1 MAAGDGFGLEVY
13 DDELGRYVRVPD
25 PSAKPLAVRKKKAA
39 PAKEPSAGDYL
50 NTLGDV
56 LFVNPRNSAA
66 ATLGGAAYDY
76 AVKSTPRSVVR
87 DISKSAEDA
96 GDWLRKEGK
105 LIRAAPITESLR
117 LLKAGFI
124 DPLAD
129 PYRVFKQAATERAR
143 GNTTGGKKLAAMVP
157 LAVAGV
163 LPQARGAGKLA
174 VREGVEAA
182 TKTATKKAATPKAP
196 AAPVNPVTLIDREYG
211 TDTARRVAEYVS
223 SDAPIAEWRA
233 MAKRFTEAGMPNS
246 TQQRPSAYTVKPAEV
261 ATDPR
266 IETRK
271 KEQQKIRDLEL
282 EIQPRAL
289 EETPVQS
296 IYDLEGRGVL
306 TTMSDLSAAGDDIL
320 AVNNVRLQ
328 RPFSRQGGQGF
339 MFENP
344 GEVWAADKTP
354 AKAIQDAAA
363 EIEQQTGKPAIL
375 APFTMGPLSSMFSHH
390 PRGLQY
396 AYADA
401 ALDPLEKTM
410 LAGDIR
416 KILPE
421 WTDFSDPDAYDTFMR
436 AGGKRRGQ
444 LNKLMDQFRE
454 RGGLGRGEAVY
465 GTTDLDQLG
474 APMLALRNLGEVN
487 TRFGL
492 SESKN
497 PAYNT
502 GVPGQGLA
510 KLKEEN
516 LGALSLFP
524 ELMKQYG
531 YQTPFDFPVG
541 VNKGVASP
549 LRSFQLKPQPTIIT
563 DKVLRFLDDLR
574 VQGLDKKP

>member
-1 MAAGDGFGLEVY
+1 MAE
-13 DDELGRYVRVPD
+13 
-25 PSAKPLAVRKKKAA
+25 KKKSA
-39 PAKEPSAGDYL
+39 PEVRQPSTGDYL
-50 NTLGDV
+50 GALKDMLV
-56 LFVNPRNSAA
+56 VNPRNSPA

-76 AVKSTPRSVVR
+76 AAKSTPKTVVR
-87 DISKSAEDA
+87 DIRSGVQGAE
-96 GDWLRKEGK
+96 DWLRKQNK
-105 LIRAAPITESLR
+105 ALRANPVTAALQM
-117 LLKAGFI
+117 LKAGYI

-129 PYRVFKQAATERAR
+129 PYRVFKQAATERSR
-143 GNTTGGKKLAAMVP
+143 GNEAGGAKLAAMVP

-163 LPQARGAGKLA
+163 LPQARGAGNVA

-182 TKTATKKAATPKAP
+182 TKTATKKAATPRAP

-223 SDAPIAEWRA
+223 SDAPISEWRA
-233 MAKRFTEAGMPNS
+233 MAKRFTEAGTPNS
-246 TQQRPSAYTVKPAEV
+246 TQPRPSAYTVKPAQV
-261 ATDPR
+261 AIDPR

-289 EETPVQS
+289 EEPPVQS

-320 AVNNVRLQ
+320 AVNDVRLR

-363 EIEQQTGKPAIL
+363 ELEQQTGKPAIL

-396 AYADA
+396 AYADV

-444 LNKLMDQFRE
+444 LNKLMDKFRE

-465 GTTDLDQLG
+465 GTTDLAQLG

-502 GVPGQGLA
+502 GVSGQGLA

>member
-1 MAAGDGFGLEVY
+1 MAGKKGVKRMAVEGAIETASDYIPDALEGPLRRA
-13 DDELGRYVRVPD
+13 LGMSD
-25 PSAKPLAVRKKKAA
+25 LAAKKQKSLAAKPPKK
-39 PAKEPSAGDYL
+39 G
-50 NTLGDV
+50 
-56 LFVNPRNSAA
+56 
-66 ATLGGAAYDY
+66 
-76 AVKSTPRSVVR
+76 
-87 DISKSAEDA
+87 
-96 GDWLRKEGK
+96 
-105 LIRAAPITESLR
+105 
-117 LLKAGFI
+117 
-124 DPLAD
+124 
-129 PYRVFKQAATERAR
+129 
-143 GNTTGGKKLAAMVP
+143 
-157 LAVAGV
+157 
-163 LPQARGAGKLA
+163 
-174 VREGVEAA
+174 
-182 TKTATKKAATPKAP
+182 ATPK
-196 AAPVNPVTLIDREYG
+196 APVNPVTLIDREYG

-223 SDAPIAEWRA
+223 SDAPVAEWRA
-233 MAKRFTEAGMPNS
+233 MAERFTDAGKPNY
-246 TQQRPSAYTVKPAEV
+246 TQPRPSAYTVKPAQV

-289 EETPVQS
+289 EEPPVQS

-363 EIEQQTGKPAIL
+363 ELEQQTGKPAIL

-396 AYADA
+396 SYADA
-401 ALDPLEKTM
+401 ALDAPEKTM

-444 LNKLMDQFRE
+444 LNKLMDKFRE
-454 RGGLGRGEAVY
+454 QGGLGRGEAVY

-524 ELMKQYG
+524 QLMAQYG
-531 YQTPFDFPVG
+531 YKTPFDFPVG

>member
-1 MAAGDGFGLEVY
+1 MSG
-13 DDELGRYVRVPD
+13 P
-25 PSAKPLAVRKKKAA
+25 KKKNA
-39 PAKEPSAGDYL
+39 PRVRQPSTGDYL
-50 NTLGDV
+50 ATLGDMF
-56 LFVNPRNSAA
+56 FVNPRNSAA

-76 AVKSTPRSVVR
+76 VTKSTPRSVIN
-87 DISKSAEDA
+87 DISKSASDTHA
-96 GDWLRKEGK
+96 WMVKKNK

-117 LLKAGFI
+117 LAKEIYI

-143 GNTTGGKKLAAMVP
+143 GNETGGKKLAAMVP

-163 LPQARGAGKLA
+163 LPQVRGAGNVATKA
-174 VREGVEAA
+174 GVDAA
-182 TKTATKKAATPKAP
+182 TKTAKKAATPKAP

-233 MAKRFTEAGMPNS
+233 MAERFTDAGKPNY
-246 TQQRPSAYTVKPAEV
+246 TQPRPSAYTVKPAQV

-266 IETRK
+266 IEKRK
-271 KEQQKIRDLEL
+271 KEQQKISELEL
-282 EIQPRAL
+282 EIQPRAV
-289 EETPVQS
+289 EEPPIQS

-306 TTMSDLSAAGDDIL
+306 TTMSDLSAAGDDVL

-344 GEVWAADKTP
+344 GEVWAADKIN
-354 AKAIQDAAA
+354 AKAIQEAAA
-363 EIEQQTGKPAIL
+363 ELEQQTGKPAIL

-401 ALDPLEKTM
+401 ALDTPEKVM
-410 LAGDIR
+410 LAENIR
-416 KILPE
+416 GILPE
-421 WTDFSDPDAYDTFMR
+421 WTDFSDPDAYMTFMR
-436 AGGKRRGQ
+436 ASGKRRGQ
-444 LNKLMDQFRE
+444 LNKLMDRFRE
-454 RGGLGRGEAVY
+454 QGGLGQGEAVY

-474 APMLALRNLGEVN
+474 APMLALRNLGEVD

-497 PAYNT
+497 PAYST

-563 DKVLRFLDDLR
+563 DKVLRYLDDLR
-574 VQGLDKKP
+574 VQGRDKKP

>member
-1 MAAGDGFGLEVY
+1 MAE
-13 DDELGRYVRVPD
+13 
-25 PSAKPLAVRKKKAA
+25 KKKNA
-39 PAKEPSAGDYL
+39 PRVKQPSAGDYL
-50 NTLGDV
+50 RTLGDMLV
-56 LFVNPRNSAA
+56 VNPRNSPA

-76 AVKSTPRSVVR
+76 ATRSTPQSVVR
-87 DISKSAEDA
+87 DIRSGVQGAE
-96 GDWLRKEGK
+96 DWLRKQNK
-105 LIRAAPITESLR
+105 ALRANPVTGALQ
-117 LLKAGFI
+117 LLKAGYI
-124 DPLAD
+124 DPLAE
-129 PYRVFKQAATERAR
+129 PFRVFQQAATERSR
-143 GNTTGGKKLAAMVP
+143 GNESGGKKLAAMVP

-163 LPQARGAGKLA
+163 LPQVRGAGNVA
-174 VREGVEAA
+174 TRAGVEAA
-182 TKTATKKAATPKAP
+182 TKKATKKAATPKAT

-233 MAKRFTEAGMPNS
+233 MAERFTDGGKPNYA
-246 TQQRPSAYTVKPAEV
+246 QPRPSAYTVKPAQV

-271 KEQQKIRDLEL
+271 REQQKIRDLEL

-289 EETPVQS
+289 EEPPVES
-296 IYDLEGRGVL
+296 IYDLEGRGLL
-306 TTMSDLSAAGDDIL
+306 TTMSDLSAAGDDVL

-344 GEVWAADKTP
+344 GEVWAADKTN
-354 AKAIQDAAA
+354 AKAIQEAAA
-363 EIEQQTGKPAIL
+363 ELEKQTGKPAIL

-401 ALDPLEKTM
+401 ALDAPEKAM
-410 LAGDIR
+410 LAESIR
-416 KILPE
+416 GIIPE
-421 WTDFSDPDAYDTFMR
+421 WTDFSDPDAYMTFMR
-436 AGGKRRGQ
+436 ASGKRRGQ
-444 LNKLMDQFRE
+444 LNKLMDRFRE
-454 RGGLGRGEAVY
+454 QGGLGQGEAVY

-474 APMLALRNLGEVN
+474 APMLALRNLGEVD

-497 PAYNT
+497 PAYST

-524 ELMKQYG
+524 ALMEQYG

-563 DKVLRFLDDLR
+563 DKVLRYLDDLR
-574 VQGLDKKP
+574 VQGRDKKP

>member
-1 MAAGDGFGLEVY
+1 MAE
-13 DDELGRYVRVPD
+13 
-25 PSAKPLAVRKKKAA
+25 KKKNA
-39 PAKEPSAGDYL
+39 PRVKQPSAGDYL
-50 NTLGDV
+50 RTLGDMLV
-56 LFVNPRNSAA
+56 VNPRNSPA
-66 ATLGGAAYDY
+66 ATIGGAAYDY
-76 AVKSTPRSVVR
+76 ATKSTPQKVVR
-87 DISKSAEDA
+87 DIRSGVQGAE
-96 GDWLRKEGK
+96 DWLRKQNK
-105 LIRAAPITESLR
+105 ALRANPVTATLQM
-117 LLKAGFI
+117 LKAGYI

-129 PYRVFKQAATERAR
+129 PYRVFKQAATERSR
-143 GNTTGGKKLAAMVP
+143 GNESGGAKLAAMVP

-163 LPQARGAGKLA
+163 VNPQLRGAGKVA
-174 VREGVEAA
+174 TKAGVDVA
-182 TKTATKKAATPKAP
+182 TKTAKKAATPKAP

-233 MAKRFTEAGMPNS
+233 MAERFTDGGKPNYA
-246 TQQRPSAYTVKPAEV
+246 QPRPSAYTVKPAQV

-271 KEQQKIRDLEL
+271 REQQKIRDLEL

-289 EETPVQS
+289 EEPPVES
-296 IYDLEGRGVL
+296 IYDLEGRGLL
-306 TTMSDLSAAGDDIL
+306 TTMSDLSAAGDDVL

-344 GEVWAADKTP
+344 GEVWAADKIN

-363 EIEQQTGKPAIL
+363 ELEQQTGKPAIL

-401 ALDPLEKTM
+401 ALDPLEKTV
-410 LAGDIR
+410 LAGGIR

-421 WTDFSDPDAYDTFMR
+421 WTDFSDPDAYMTFMR

-454 RGGLGRGEAVY
+454 RGGLGKGEAVY

-474 APMLALRNLGEVN
+474 APMLALRNLGEVD

-497 PAYNT
+497 PAYSS
-502 GVPGQGLA
+502 GVPGQGMA

-524 ELMKQYG
+524 ALMEQYG

-563 DKVLRFLDDLR
+563 DKVLRYLDDLR
-574 VQGLDKKP
+574 VQGRDKKP

>member
-1 MAAGDGFGLEVY
+1 MAE
-13 DDELGRYVRVPD
+13 
-25 PSAKPLAVRKKKAA
+25 KKKNALQV
-39 PAKEPSAGDYL
+39 KQPSTGDYL
-50 NTLGDV
+50 STLGDMF
-56 LFVNPRNSAA
+56 FVNPRNSPA

-76 AVKSTPRSVVR
+76 VTRSTPQSVR
-87 DISKSAEDA
+87 NDIVTA
-96 GDWLRKEGK
+96 GDDAYKWLRKEDK
-105 LIRAAPITESLR
+105 ALRAAPVTESLR
-117 LLKAGFI
+117 LLKSAFI

-129 PYRVFKQAATERAR
+129 PYRVFKQAATERSR
-143 GNTTGGKKLAAMVP
+143 GNEAGGKKLAAMVP

-163 LPQARGAGKLA
+163 LPQVRGAGNVATKA
-174 VREGVEAA
+174 GVDAA
-182 TKTATKKAATPKAP
+182 TKTAAKVATKAAPSVKVTPKP
-196 AAPVNPVTLIDREYG
+196 KAPVNPVTLIDREYG

-233 MAKRFTEAGMPNS
+233 MAERFTDAGKPNY
-246 TQQRPSAYTVKPAEV
+246 TQPRPSAYTVKPAQV

-266 IETRK
+266 IEKRK
-271 KEQQKIRDLEL
+271 KEQQKINELEL

-289 EETPVQS
+289 EEFPIES
-296 IYDLEGRGVL
+296 IYDLEGRGLL
-306 TTMSDLSAAGDDIL
+306 TTMSDLSAAGDDVL

-344 GEVWAADKTP
+344 GEVWAADKIN

-363 EIEQQTGKPAIL
+363 ELEQQTGKPAIL

-401 ALDPLEKTM
+401 ALDPLEKTV
-410 LAGDIR
+410 LAENIR
-416 KILPE
+416 GILPE
-421 WTDFSDPDAYDTFMR
+421 WTDFSDPDAYMTFMR

-444 LNKLMDQFRE
+444 LNKLMDRFRE
-454 RGGLGRGEAVY
+454 RGGLGQGEAVY

-474 APMLALRNLGEVN
+474 APMLALRNLGEVD

-497 PAYNT
+497 PAYST

-524 ELMKQYG
+524 ALMKQYG

-563 DKVLRFLDDLR
+563 DKVLRYLDDLR
-574 VQGLDKKP
+574 VQGRDKKP

>member
-1 MAAGDGFGLEVY
+1 MAE
-13 DDELGRYVRVPD
+13 
-25 PSAKPLAVRKKKAA
+25 KKKNALQV
-39 PAKEPSAGDYL
+39 KQPSTGDYL
-50 NTLGDV
+50 STLGDMF
-56 LFVNPRNSAA
+56 FVNPRNSPA

-76 AVKSTPRSVVR
+76 VTRSTPQSVR
-87 DISKSAEDA
+87 NDIVTA
-96 GDWLRKEGK
+96 GDDAYKWLRKEDK
-105 LIRAAPITESLR
+105 ALRAAPVTESLR
-117 LLKAGFI
+117 LLKSAFI

-129 PYRVFKQAATERAR
+129 PYRVFKQAATERSR
-143 GNTTGGKKLAAMVP
+143 GNEAGGKKLAAMVP

-163 LPQARGAGKLA
+163 LPQVRGAGNVATKA
-174 VREGVEAA
+174 GVDAA
-182 TKTATKKAATPKAP
+182 TKTAAKVATKAAPSVKVTPKP
-196 AAPVNPVTLIDREYG
+196 KAPVNPVTLIDREYG

-233 MAKRFTEAGMPNS
+233 MAERFTDAGKPNY
-246 TQQRPSAYTVKPAEV
+246 TQPRPSAYTVKPAQV

-266 IETRK
+266 IEKRK
-271 KEQQKIRDLEL
+271 KEQQKINELEL

-289 EETPVQS
+289 EEFPIES
-296 IYDLEGRGVL
+296 IYDLEGRGLL
-306 TTMSDLSAAGDDIL
+306 TTMSDLSAAGDDVL

-344 GEVWAADKTP
+344 GEVWAADKIN

-363 EIEQQTGKPAIL
+363 ELEQQTGKPAIL

-401 ALDPLEKTM
+401 ALDPLEKTV
-410 LAGDIR
+410 LAENIR
-416 KILPE
+416 GILPE
-421 WTDFSDPDAYDTFMR
+421 WTDFSDPDAYMTFMR

-444 LNKLMDQFRE
+444 LNKLMDRFRE
-454 RGGLGRGEAVY
+454 RGGLGQGEAVY

-474 APMLALRNLGEVN
+474 APMLALRNLGEVD

-497 PAYNT
+497 PAYST

-524 ELMKQYG
+524 ALMEQYG

-563 DKVLRFLDDLR
+563 DKVLRYLDDLR
-574 VQGLDKKP
+574 VQGRDKKP

>member
-1 MAAGDGFGLEVY
+1 MAG
-13 DDELGRYVRVPD
+13 
-25 PSAKPLAVRKKKAA
+25 KKKNA
-39 PAKEPSAGDYL
+39 PRVRQPSAGDYL
-50 NTLGDV
+50 GALKDMF
-56 LFVNPRNSAA
+56 FVNPRNSAA

-76 AVKSTPRSVVR
+76 AVKSTPQSVRNDIVR
-87 DISKSAEDA
+87 AGQDA
-96 GDWLRKEGK
+96 YSWLRKENK
-105 LIRAAPITESLR
+105 ALRDAPITETLR
-117 LLKAGFI
+117 LLKAGYI

-129 PYRVFKQAATERAR
+129 PYRVFKQAATERSR
-143 GNTTGGKKLAAMVP
+143 GNEAGAAKLAAMVP

-163 LPQARGAGKLA
+163 LPQGRGAGA
-174 VREGVEAA
+174 VATKAGVEAA
-182 TKTATKKAATPKAP
+182 TKGATKKATKKAATPKAP

-233 MAKRFTEAGMPNS
+233 MAERFTDAGKPNY
-246 TQQRPSAYTVKPAEV
+246 TQPRPSAYTVKPAQV

-266 IETRK
+266 IEKRK
-271 KEQQKIRDLEL
+271 KEQQKISELEL
-282 EIQPRAL
+282 EIQPRAV
-289 EETPVQS
+289 EEPPIQS
-296 IYDLEGRGVL
+296 IYDLEGRGLL
-306 TTMSDLSAAGDDIL
+306 TTMSDLSAAGDDVL

-344 GEVWAADKTP
+344 GEVWAADKAN
-354 AKAIQDAAA
+354 AKAIQAAAA
-363 EIEQQTGKPAIL
+363 ELEQQTGKPAIL

-401 ALDPLEKTM
+401 ALDTPEKVM
-410 LAGDIR
+410 LAENIR
-416 KILPE
+416 GILPE
-421 WTDFSDPDAYDTFMR
+421 WTDFSDPDAYMTFMR
-436 AGGKRRGQ
+436 ASGKRRGQ
-444 LNKLMDQFRE
+444 LNKLMDRFRE
-454 RGGLGRGEAVY
+454 QGGLGQGEAVY

-474 APMLALRNLGEVN
+474 APMLALRNLGEVD

-497 PAYNT
+497 PAYST

-524 ELMKQYG
+524 ALMEQYG

-563 DKVLRFLDDLR
+563 DKVLRYLDDLR
-574 VQGLDKKP
+574 VQGRDKKP

>member
-1 MAAGDGFGLEVY
+1 MAE
-13 DDELGRYVRVPD
+13 
-25 PSAKPLAVRKKKAA
+25 KKKNA
-39 PAKEPSAGDYL
+39 PRVTQPSTGDYL
-50 NTLGDV
+50 RTLGDMLV
-56 LFVNPRNSAA
+56 VNPRNSPA

-76 AVKSTPRSVVR
+76 VTRSTPQSVVR
-87 DISKSAEDA
+87 DIRNTAQDA

-105 LIRAAPITESLR
+105 AIRAAPITESLR
-117 LLKAGFI
+117 LLKAGYI
-124 DPLAD
+124 DPLAE
-129 PYRVFKQAATERAR
+129 PFRVFQQAATERSR
-143 GNTTGGKKLAAMVP
+143 GNESGGKKLAAMVP

-163 LPQARGAGKLA
+163 LPQVRGAGNVATKA
-174 VREGVEAA
+174 GVEAA
-182 TKTATKKAATPKAP
+182 TKKATKKAATPKAT

-233 MAKRFTEAGMPNS
+233 MAERFTDAGKPNY
-246 TQQRPSAYTVKPAEV
+246 TQPRPSAYTVKPAQV

-266 IETRK
+266 IEKRK
-271 KEQQKIRDLEL
+271 KEQQKISELEL
-282 EIQPRAL
+282 EIQPRAV
-289 EETPVQS
+289 EEPPIQS
-296 IYDLEGRGVL
+296 IYDLEGRGIL
-306 TTMSDLSAAGDDIL
+306 TTMSDLSAAGDDVL

-344 GEVWAADKTP
+344 GEVWAADKIN
-354 AKAIQDAAA
+354 AKAIQEAAA
-363 EIEQQTGKPAIL
+363 ELEQQTGKPAIL

-401 ALDPLEKTM
+401 ALDTPEKVM
-410 LAGDIR
+410 LAENIR
-416 KILPE
+416 GILPE
-421 WTDFSDPDAYDTFMR
+421 WTDFSDPDAYMTFMR
-436 AGGKRRGQ
+436 ASGKRRGQ
-444 LNKLMDQFRE
+444 LNKLMDRFRE
-454 RGGLGRGEAVY
+454 QGGLGQGEAVY
-465 GTTDLDQLG
+465 GTTDLGQLG
-474 APMLALRNLGEVN
+474 APMLALRNLGEVD

-497 PAYNT
+497 PAYST

-524 ELMKQYG
+524 ALMEQYG

-563 DKVLRFLDDLR
+563 DKVLRYLDDLR
-574 VQGLDKKP
+574 VQGRDKKP

>member
-1 MAAGDGFGLEVY
+1 MAE
-13 DDELGRYVRVPD
+13 
-25 PSAKPLAVRKKKAA
+25 KKKNA
-39 PAKEPSAGDYL
+39 PRVKQPSAGDYL
-50 NTLGDV
+50 RTLGDMLV
-56 LFVNPRNSAA
+56 VNPRNSPA

-76 AVKSTPRSVVR
+76 VTRSTPQSVVR
-87 DISKSAEDA
+87 DIRNTAQDA

-105 LIRAAPITESLR
+105 AIRAAPITESLR
-117 LLKAGFI
+117 LLKAGYI
-124 DPLAD
+124 DPLAE
-129 PYRVFKQAATERAR
+129 PFRVFQQAATERSR
-143 GNTTGGKKLAAMVP
+143 GNESGGKKLAAMVP

-163 LPQARGAGKLA
+163 LPQVRGAGNVATKA
-174 VREGVEAA
+174 GVEAA
-182 TKTATKKAATPKAP
+182 TKKATKKAATPKAT

-233 MAKRFTEAGMPNS
+233 MAERFTDAGKPNY
-246 TQQRPSAYTVKPAEV
+246 TQPRPSAYTVKPAQV

-266 IETRK
+266 IEKRK
-271 KEQQKIRDLEL
+271 KEQQKISELEL
-282 EIQPRAL
+282 EIQPRAV
-289 EETPVQS
+289 EEPPIQS
-296 IYDLEGRGVL
+296 IYDLEGRGIL
-306 TTMSDLSAAGDDIL
+306 TTMSDLSAAGDDVL

-344 GEVWAADKTP
+344 GEVWAADKIN
-354 AKAIQDAAA
+354 AKAIQEAAA
-363 EIEQQTGKPAIL
+363 ELEQQTGKPAIL

-401 ALDPLEKTM
+401 ALDTPEKVM
-410 LAGDIR
+410 LAENIR
-416 KILPE
+416 GILPE
-421 WTDFSDPDAYDTFMR
+421 WTDFSDPDAYMTFMR
-436 AGGKRRGQ
+436 ASGKRRGQ
-444 LNKLMDQFRE
+444 LNKLMDRFRE
-454 RGGLGRGEAVY
+454 QGGLGQGEAVY
-465 GTTDLDQLG
+465 GTTDLGQLG
-474 APMLALRNLGEVN
+474 APMLALRNLGEVD

-497 PAYNT
+497 PAYST

-524 ELMKQYG
+524 ALMEQYG

-563 DKVLRFLDDLR
+563 DKVLRYLDDLR
-574 VQGLDKKP
+574 VQGRDKKP

>member
-1 MAAGDGFGLEVY
+1 MAE
-13 DDELGRYVRVPD
+13 
-25 PSAKPLAVRKKKAA
+25 KKKNA
-39 PAKEPSAGDYL
+39 PQVRQPSTGDYL
-50 NTLGDV
+50 RTLGDMFV
-56 LFVNPRNSAA
+56 VNPRNSPA

-76 AVKSTPRSVVR
+76 VTRSTPQSVVR
-87 DISKSAEDA
+87 DIRNTAQDA

-105 LIRAAPITESLR
+105 AIRAAPITESLR
-117 LLKAGFI
+117 LLKAGYI
-124 DPLAD
+124 DPLAE
-129 PYRVFKQAATERAR
+129 PFRVFQQAATERSR
-143 GNTTGGKKLAAMVP
+143 GNESGGKKLAAMVP

-163 LPQARGAGKLA
+163 LPQVRGAGNVATKA
-174 VREGVEAA
+174 GVEAA
-182 TKTATKKAATPKAP
+182 TKKATKKAATPKAT

-233 MAKRFTEAGMPNS
+233 MAERFTDAGKPNY
-246 TQQRPSAYTVKPAEV
+246 TQPRPSAYTVKPAQV

-266 IETRK
+266 IEKRK
-271 KEQQKIRDLEL
+271 KEQQKISELEL
-282 EIQPRAL
+282 EIQPRAV
-289 EETPVQS
+289 EEPPIQS
-296 IYDLEGRGVL
+296 IYDLEGRGIL
-306 TTMSDLSAAGDDIL
+306 TTMSDLSAAGDDVL

-344 GEVWAADKTP
+344 GEVWAADKIN
-354 AKAIQDAAA
+354 AKAIQEAAA
-363 EIEQQTGKPAIL
+363 ELEQQTGKPAIL

-401 ALDPLEKTM
+401 ALDTPEKVM
-410 LAGDIR
+410 LAENIR
-416 KILPE
+416 GILPE
-421 WTDFSDPDAYDTFMR
+421 WTDFSDPDAYMTFMR
-436 AGGKRRGQ
+436 ASGKRRGQ
-444 LNKLMDQFRE
+444 LNKLMDRFRE
-454 RGGLGRGEAVY
+454 QGGLGQGEAVY
-465 GTTDLDQLG
+465 GTTDLGQLG
-474 APMLALRNLGEVN
+474 APMLALRNLGEVD

-497 PAYNT
+497 PAYST

-524 ELMKQYG
+524 ALMEQYG

-563 DKVLRFLDDLR
+563 DKVLRYLDDLR
-574 VQGLDKKP
+574 VQGRDKKP

>member
-1 MAAGDGFGLEVY
+1 MAE
-13 DDELGRYVRVPD
+13 
-25 PSAKPLAVRKKKAA
+25 KKKKALQVKK
-39 PAKEPSAGDYL
+39 PTTGDYL
-50 NTLGDV
+50 ATLGDMFV
-56 LFVNPRNSAA
+56 VNPRNSPA

-76 AVKSTPRSVVR
+76 VTRSTPQSVRNDIVR
-87 DISKSAEDA
+87 AGQDA
-96 GDWLRKEGK
+96 KNWLRKENK
-105 LIRAAPITESLR
+105 ALRDAPITESLR

-129 PYRVFKQAATERAR
+129 PYRVFKQAATERSR
-143 GNTTGGKKLAAMVP
+143 GNEAGGAKLAAMVP
-157 LAVAGV
+157 LSVAGV
-163 LPQARGAGKLA
+163 LPQLRVTGRVAANAG
-174 VREGVEAA
+174 VDAA
-182 TKTATKKAATPKAP
+182 TKTATKVAKKAAPSVKVTPKP
-196 AAPVNPVTLIDREYG
+196 KAPVNPVTLIDREYG
-211 TDTARRVAEYVS
+211 TDTARRVSEYVS

-233 MAKRFTEAGMPNS
+233 MAERFTDAGKPNS
-246 TQQRPSAYTVKPAEV
+246 AQQRPSAYTVKPAQV

-271 KEQQKIRDLEL
+271 KEQQKITDLEL

-289 EETPVQS
+289 EEPPVES
-296 IYDLEGRGVL
+296 IYDLEGRGLL
-306 TTMSDLSAAGDDIL
+306 TTMSDLSAAGDDVL

-344 GEVWAADKTP
+344 GEVWAADKINANT
-354 AKAIQDAAA
+354 IQEAAA
-363 EIEQQTGKPAIL
+363 ELEKQTGKPAIL
-375 APFTMGPLSSMFSHH
+375 APFTMGPMSSMFSHH

-396 AYADA
+396 SYADA
-401 ALDPLEKTM
+401 ALDAPEKAM
-410 LAGDIR
+410 LADSIR
-416 KILPE
+416 DILPE
-421 WTDFSDPDAYDTFMR
+421 WTDFSDPDAYMTFMR
-436 AGGKRRGQ
+436 ASGKRRGQ
-444 LNKLMDQFRE
+444 LNKLMDQARE
-454 RGGLGRGEAVY
+454 RGGLGKGEAVY

-474 APMLALRNLGEVN
+474 APMLALRNLGEVD

-497 PAYNT
+497 PAYST

-524 ELMKQYG
+524 ALMEQYG

-541 VNKGVASP
+541 VNKGVSSP

-563 DKVLRFLDDLR
+563 DKVLRYLDDLR
-574 VQGLDKKP
+574 VQGRDKKP

>member
-1 MAAGDGFGLEVY
+1 MAE
-13 DDELGRYVRVPD
+13 
-25 PSAKPLAVRKKKAA
+25 KKKKALQV
-39 PAKEPSAGDYL
+39 KQPSTGDYL
-50 NTLGDV
+50 STLADMLV
-56 LFVNPRNSAA
+56 VNPRNSPA

-76 AVKSTPRSVVR
+76 AAKSTPKTVVR
-87 DISKSAEDA
+87 DIRSGVQGAE
-96 GDWLRKEGK
+96 DWLRKQNK
-105 LIRAAPITESLR
+105 ALRANPVAAALQM
-117 LLKAGFI
+117 LKAGYI

-129 PYRVFKQAATERAR
+129 PFRVFQQAATERSR
-143 GNTTGGKKLAAMVP
+143 GNESGGAKLAAMVP

-163 LPQARGAGKLA
+163 LPQVRGAGNVATKA
-174 VREGVEAA
+174 GVDAA
-182 TKTATKKAATPKAP
+182 TKTATKKAATPKAT

-233 MAKRFTEAGMPNS
+233 MAERFTDAGKPNY
-246 TQQRPSAYTVKPAEV
+246 TQPRPSAYTVKPAQV

-289 EETPVQS
+289 EEPPVQS

-320 AVNNVRLQ
+320 AVNNMRLQ

-444 LNKLMDQFRE
+444 LNKLMDKFRE